1 MPVNADKP
9 HVWKADVAQSA
20 DGYDDWYMRHAP
32 QAYRDARNE
41 VADRVEEILR
51 ATGNLTAITPEALR
65 QDPKMLATLR
75 MMTDPPIARD
85 ALVGITHVSPVL
97 VTAMERDGQIPA
109 QLFDTVVD
117 ADLQKIGD
125 TITRLAD
132 RDIFSWLE
140 GNYHLT
146 GVQLRRAA
154 TIVADRLCLASADM
168 IVREAQ
174 KRRQLAAVKTW
185 LNGRGYSLV
194 ESGRLLG
201 FDRMTPGTFS
211 FGLNV
216 PVMRAGKATPI
227 ALPIDVAIMPQ
238 QSNAGDA
245 PLLMDARSS
254 GDYAKSNR
262 RRIEDGAKLALLRG
276 AYGAGARLVLFL
288 SGYFDSGYLGYIAA
302 EGIDWVWEHRVNDLA
317 GLDLVKLTL
326 VDQRQAGRAPA

>member
-20 DGYDDWYMRHAP
+20 DGYDDWYLRHAP

-51 ATGNLTAITPEALR
+51 LTGNLTAVTPDALR

-75 MMTDPPIARD
+75 MMTDPPVARD
-85 ALVGITHVSPVL
+85 TLVGITHASSVL
-97 VTAMERDGQIPA
+97 VTAMERDGHIPA

-125 TITRLAD
+125 TIMRLAD

-146 GVQLRRAA
+146 GVQIRRAA
-154 TIVADRLCLASADM
+154 TIVADRLCLSSADT

-185 LNGRGYSLV
+185 LNGRGYGLV
-194 ESGRLLG
+194 ESGRSLG

-216 PVMRAGKATPI
+216 PVMHAGKATPG
-227 ALPIDVAIMPQ
+227 AMPIDVAVMPQ
-238 QSNAGDA
+238 QSNTGDV
-245 PLLMDARSS
+245 PLLLDARSS
-254 GDYAKSNR
+254 GDYTKSNR
-262 RRIEDGAKLALLRG
+262 RRIEDAAKLAYLRG
-276 AYGAGARLVLFL
+276 TYGANVRLVLFL

-302 EGIDWVWEHRVNDLA
+302 EGIDWVWEHRVNDMA
-317 GLDLVKLTL
+317 QLDLVKLTL
-326 VDQRQAGRAPA
+326 VDRQQAAGH